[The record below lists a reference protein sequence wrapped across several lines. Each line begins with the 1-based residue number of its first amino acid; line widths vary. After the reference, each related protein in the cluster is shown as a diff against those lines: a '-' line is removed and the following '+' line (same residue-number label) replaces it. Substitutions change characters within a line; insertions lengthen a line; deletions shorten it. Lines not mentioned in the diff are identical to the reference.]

1 MDTSATTSNS
11 GVMGAGIAR
20 SHQPLTPLAPSS
32 QAGAIAGSASEV
44 RATLAGFE
52 GLYALLNLAESN
64 ELIRWPKSKIP
75 VEAKIGDN
83 LLLEAVSLSRL
94 KEEELTRMRK
104 LLEELIN

>member
-1 MDTSATTSNS
+1 MDISGSQSVTNLTGAPRTHQSLTQLSPATQT
-11 GVMGAGIAR
+11 
-20 SHQPLTPLAPSS
+20 
-32 QAGAIAGSASEV
+32 AGAASEV

-52 GLYALLNLAESN
+52 GVYALLNLAESN

-75 VEAKIGDN
+75 LEAKIGDN

-94 KEEELTRMRK
+94 KEEELSRMRK

>member
-1 MDTSATTSNS
+1 MDIS
-11 GVMGAGIAR
+11 GSQSGLVGAGLPR
-20 SHQPLTPLAPSS
+20 SHQPLTPLAPSG
-32 QAGAIAGSASEV
+32 QTGTTVGTASEV

-52 GLYALLNLAESN
+52 GVYALLNLAESN

-75 VEAKIGDN
+75 LEAKIGDN

-94 KEEELTRMRK
+94 KEEELSRMRK